1 MSEIRSAQDL
11 DDLELLRKTQP
22 QWKSSRLEPFLQS
35 AQQNVD
41 KPIWGK
47 LTIPDSHL
55 KAGVG
60 GGGGTQGTY
69 LTWNVIVG
77 GARGTATFDSTPG
90 VAA

>member
-1 MSEIRSAQDL
+1 MNEIRSAQDL

-35 AQQNVD
+35 AQQNVE

-55 KAGVG
+55 KAGGVG
-60 GGGGTQGTY
+60 GGSGQNFLAVVVFNRVLYYANIVGTIGTQ
-69 LTWNVIVG
+69 V
-77 GARGTATFDSTPG
+77 
-90 VAA
+90 